1 MTEFTAPKS
10 LTAVDP
16 PAATDD
22 SALASRI
29 VSLVLRSLRNSNEV
43 LTEQRLAEV
52 VAKYIGAVRQ
62 ARTLEQQQIEMR
74 QFFSPKVVE
83 ALARSGPA
91 ALEPRQGPVSV
102 LFCDVRG
109 FSRKVEE
116 SSDDLHALLARV
128 REALSVMTRN
138 ILKHDGVIADFQG
151 DAALGFWGWPHASE
165 DSPALA
171 CRAALAIQKEFAEA
185 QRDPFHEIHG
195 FHVGIGICHGEAIT
209 GRIGSDEQ
217 IKVGVFGPIV
227 NMASRLQ
234 DLTKQVGVPI
244 LVDGPT
250 ADAVADYLPPSVATC
265 RRVTRLRPAGIAT
278 PVDVFALSSGRGPGR
293 GRGDS
298 LTFVQ
303 EKAYE
308 LASEAVESGHWT
320 KAQRLLSKLPA
331 KYGPAN
337 FLRRALRDCGQR
349 PPADWDG
356 VLTMDRKG
364 LAGVLAG

>member
-1 MTEFTAPKS
+1 MAEFIAPQS
-10 LTAVDP
+10 FNAGEA
-16 PAATDD
+16 PAAADD

-29 VSLVLRSLRNSNEV
+29 VSLVLRSLRNSNKE

-62 ARTLEQQQIEMR
+62 ARTLEQQQSEMR

-83 ALARSGPA
+83 ALANSGPA

-128 REALSVMTRN
+128 REALGVMTRN

-151 DAALGFWGWPHASE
+151 DAALGFWGWPHASDE
-165 DSPALA
+165 SPALA
-171 CRAALAIQKEFAEA
+171 CRAALAIQKEFAAA
-185 QRDPFHEIHG
+185 QRDPFHELHG

-227 NMASRLQ
+227 NTASRLQ

-278 PVDVFALSSGRGPGR
+278 PVDVFALSSGRGR

-298 LTFVQ
+298 LTFVEEQ
-303 EKAYE
+303 AYE
-308 LASEAVESGHWT
+308 LASEAVESGHWG
-320 KAQRLLSKLPA
+320 KARRLLSKLPA

-337 FLRRALRDCGQR
+337 FLRRAIRDCGQR

-356 VLTMDRKG
+356 VLTMDQKD
-364 LAGVLAG
+364 LAAVLAG

>member
-1 MTEFTAPKS
+1 MVEFTAPKS
-10 LTAVDP
+10 LTDGDA
-16 PAATDD
+16 PAAPDD

-29 VSLVLRSLRNSNEV
+29 VNLVLRSLRNSDEE

-62 ARTLEQQQIEMR
+62 ARTLEQQQAEMR

-83 ALARSGPA
+83 ALARSGPT

-151 DAALGFWGWPHASE
+151 DAALGFWGWPHASD

-171 CRAALAIQKEFAEA
+171 CRAALAIQKEFAAA
-185 QRDPFHEIHG
+185 QRDPFHELRG

-227 NMASRLQ
+227 NTASRLQ

-250 ADAVADYLPPSVATC
+250 ADAVADYLPPNVATC

-278 PVDVFALSSGRGPGR
+278 PVDVFALSSGRGR
-293 GRGDS
+293 GRSDS
-298 LTFVQ
+298 LTFVEEQ
-303 EKAYE
+303 AYE

-320 KAQRLLSKLPA
+320 KARRLLSKLPA

-337 FLRRALRDCGQR
+337 FLRRAIHGGQR

-356 VLTMDRKG
+356 VLTMDRKD
-364 LAGVLAG
+364 LAAVLAG

>member
-1 MTEFTAPKS
+1 MAEFAAPKM
-10 LTAVDP
+10 VDETNAP
-16 PAATDD
+16 EALDD
-22 SALASRI
+22 SALATR
-29 VSLVLRSLRNSNEV
+29 VVNLVLHALRNSDELLN
-43 LTEQRLAEV
+43 EQRLAEL

-62 ARTLEQQQIEMR
+62 VRSLEQRHSQMR

-83 ALARSGPA
+83 ALARSGAA

-138 ILKHDGVIADFQG
+138 ILQHDGVIADFQG

-171 CRAALAIQKEFAEA
+171 CRAALAIQQEFADA
-185 QRDPFHEIHG
+185 RRDPFHDLHG
-195 FHVGIGICHGEAIT
+195 FHVGIGVCHGEAIT

-227 NMASRLQ
+227 NLASRLQ

-278 PVDVFALSSGRGPGR
+278 PVDVFALSGGG

-303 EKAYE
+303 DQAYE
-308 LASEAVESGHWT
+308 LATEAVESGHWG
-320 KAQRLLSKLPA
+320 KARRLLDKLPP
-331 KYGPAN
+331 KHGPAN
-337 FLRRALRDCGQR
+337 FLRRAIHDCGQR

-364 LAGVLAG
+364 LAAVLAG

>member
-1 MTEFTAPKS
+1 MVEFTAPKPF
-10 LTAVDP
+10 TDGDA
-16 PAATDD
+16 PAAPDD

-29 VSLVLRSLRNSNEV
+29 VHLVLRSLRNSDEEV
-43 LTEQRLAEV
+43 TEQRLAEV

-62 ARTLEQQQIEMR
+62 ARTLEQQQSEMR

-151 DAALGFWGWPHASE
+151 DAALGFWGWPHPSE
-165 DSPALA
+165 DSPVLA
-171 CRAALAIQKEFAEA
+171 CRAALAIQREFAEA
-185 QRDPFHEIHG
+185 QRDPFHELHG
-195 FHVGIGICHGEAIT
+195 FHVGIGVCHGEAIT

-227 NMASRLQ
+227 NTASRLQ

-278 PVDVFALSSGRGPGR
+278 PVDVFALSSGRGR
-293 GRGDS
+293 SDS
-298 LTFVQ
+298 LTFVEEQ
-303 EKAYE
+303 AYE

-320 KAQRLLSKLPA
+320 KARRLLSKLPA

-337 FLRRALRDCGQR
+337 FLRRAIRDCGQR

-356 VLTMDRKG
+356 VLTMDRKD